1 MDPRVAIVIITRD
14 RPDDLLRTLARLR
27 ALPERPAV
35 IVVDNGSAGGETAR
49 VAARFPEVV
58 VLAQERDL
66 GAAGRTA
73 GVLAAAAPYV
83 AFCDDDSWWEPG
95 SLSSAADL
103 LDAHPDVA
111 LLAARVELEGGR
123 LEPTCAEMAEGP
135 LAGRPGLP
143 GPPVLGFVACGAVVR
158 RDAYLAAGGFEP
170 GWGVGGEEQP
180 LAAELADRGWE
191 LVYVDRVTAQHRP
204 SRRRDPAAR
213 RRIATRN
220 DLWFAWRRR
229 PAAAALRFTAGELRR
244 AAADRQRR
252 AGLLAALRGAPDAVR
267 ARRGVGPRAERRLA
281 ELAPKR

>member
-14 RPDDLLRTLARLR
+14 RPHELMRTLARLR

-35 IVVDNGSAGGETAR
+35 LVVDNGSAGGVPAG
-49 VAARFPEVV
+49 VAARFPEVA

-73 GVLAAAAPYV
+73 GALAADAPYV

-95 SLSSAADL
+95 SLSAAADL
-103 LDAHPDVA
+103 LDAHADVA

-123 LEPTCAEMAEGP
+123 LEPTCAEMAEAP
-135 LAGRPGLP
+135 LAGRAGLP

-158 RDAYLAAGGFEP
+158 RDAYLAVGGFEP

-180 LAAELADRGWE
+180 LAADLADRGWE
-191 LVYVDRVTAQHRP
+191 LVYVDRLTAQHRP

-229 PAAAALRFTAGELRR
+229 PAGAALRFTAGELRR
-244 AAADRQRR
+244 AVADRQRG
-252 AGLLAALRGAPDAVR
+252 AGLIEAVRGGPDALR
-267 ARRGVGPRAERRLA
+267 ARRSAGPRVERRLA
-281 ELAPKR
+281 ELASRR